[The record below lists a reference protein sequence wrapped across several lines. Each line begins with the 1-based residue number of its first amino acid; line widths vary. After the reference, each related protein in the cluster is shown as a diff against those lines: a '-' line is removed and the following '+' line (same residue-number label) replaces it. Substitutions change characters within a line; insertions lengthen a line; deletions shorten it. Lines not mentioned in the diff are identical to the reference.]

1 MNVSKNLLTN
11 VTQWQTAQTLLA
23 HTNANV
29 VLVLQEMGQIVQVW
43 KAFKTISILEKATIL

>member
-43 KAFKTISILEKATIL
+43 KAFKTVSTLEKATIL